1 MGECISCLRARGWTG
16 RNTQHRYSRIPSGA
30 PKRESRTKPRVL
42 HVNCAR
48 EEKRYADRPRR
59 CLMCEL
65 HHGIKDYKELIDAST
80 VTRIESA
87 KKLRLCFCVWSM
99 DICPGFTRETTN
111 VYGCR
116 IRHHYLIHDPAG
128 HSNRPPVADGGRT
141 RDQRSSQDRQLYRDS
156 IRIRKTNATFC
167 GFQRGDPVS
176 CSYRRKSWGG
186 WEAIEMWSPGIIASE
201 LELCRF
207 ELRSLAIP
215 DLASD
220 VVRG

>member
-1 MGECISCLRARGWTG
+1 
-16 RNTQHRYSRIPSGA
+16 
-30 PKRESRTKPRVL
+30 
-42 HVNCAR
+42 VNCAR

-65 HHGIKDYKELIDAST
+65 HHGIKDYKELIDASLA
-80 VTRIESA
+80 TRIESA